1 MHAEGSDTHVES
13 IASTTIKSN
22 GPQKRCH
29 ACHLGGSLHV
39 LCFLWPHPRRH
50 PSHPDPERG
59 RFRSSP
65 DQTPMVDG
73 RRLAVDRG
81 SLEPG
86 DLGPRGD
93 SIDRDVGSSNK
104 TVDWDGRV
112 RSGFSQ
118 VESHEI
124 KLRQG
129 ARGGVR
135 SKAESTGSGVIAWPY
150 SLISRDECTSWLNT
164 RFLVL
169 TCLGFMGLKNLAI

>member
-1 MHAEGSDTHVES
+1 MG
-13 IASTTIKSN
+13 N
-22 GPQKRCH
+22 
-29 ACHLGGSLHV
+29 
-39 LCFLWPHPRRH
+39 
-50 PSHPDPERG
+50 
-59 RFRSSP
+59 
-65 DQTPMVDG
+65 G
-73 RRLAVDRG
+73 RRLAVGRG

-93 SIDRDVGSSNK
+93 TIDRDVGSSNK

-129 ARGGVR
+129 ATGGVR

-150 SLISRDECTSWLNT
+150 SLISRDEWASWLNT
-164 RFLVL
+164 CFLVL
-169 TCLGFMGLKNLAI
+169 TCPGFMGLKNLAI